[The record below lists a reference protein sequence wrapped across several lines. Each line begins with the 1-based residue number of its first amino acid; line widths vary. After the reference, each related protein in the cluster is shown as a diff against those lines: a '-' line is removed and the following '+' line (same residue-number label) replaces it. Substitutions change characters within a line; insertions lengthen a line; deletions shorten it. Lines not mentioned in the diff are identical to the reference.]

1 MNCEFFQDQIVLH
14 AAGELPEDAARELLA
29 HTASCPECAGEL
41 KSYKTVLNSIPA
53 AQKPP
58 RDFQMLYGKALLVHD
73 TNIRRRSFMS
83 KIIAISAAAAVMLV
97 CVTILFT
104 LNHSDTRPVT
114 AGPRSTGSA
123 PLTTAP
129 LPSTSSYQSVW
140 NDKTDTAVELLKTG
154 LDELS
159 ASFQQETPEDENMN
173 DDKIAIMSDNIELA
187 RYNFENPEP
196 SFSDSYYDY
205 SVQEMKTNMDSLY
218 YDLTEF

>member
-1 MNCEFFQDQIVLH
+1 MNCEFFQDQIVLY

-29 HTASCPECAGEL
+29 HIASCPECAGEL

-58 RDFQMLYGKALLVHD
+58 RDFQMLYGKALLAHD
-73 TNIRRRSFMS
+73 ADIRRRSFVS
-83 KIIAISAAAAVMLV
+83 KIAAISAVAAVMLV
-97 CVTILFT
+97 CVTVLFT
-104 LNHSDTRPVT
+104 LNRSDTLPVT
-114 AGPRSTGSA
+114 AGPQSAGSA
-123 PLTTAP
+123 PLITAP
-129 LPSTSSYQSVW
+129 LPATPSYQSAW
-140 NDKTDTAVELLKTG
+140 NDKTDTAVELLRTG
-154 LDELS
+154 IDELS
-159 ASFQQETPEDENMN
+159 ASFRQETPEGENTN
-173 DDKIAIMSDNIELA
+173 DDKIASMYDNIELT